1 VTGDFYFVTNSQPAA
16 TLAIALPPETSG
28 VNLDDLRRRAEV
40 ERVRAVVDERL
51 QNYREVV
58 VNAVIEVEDALTLE
72 QDAVAS
78 LKSIQKQRNLARQ
91 TLREARRRYLN
102 GSGDFLNVLKEELN
116 SLQLDHDIITQES
129 KILTARINLNIAL
142 GGSGMDDFD
151 KEREKDGK

>member
-1 VTGDFYFVTNSQPAA
+1 
-16 TLAIALPPETSG
+16 LPK
-28 VNLDDLRRRAEV
+28 DAE
-40 ERVRAVVDERL
+40 E
-51 QNYREVV
+51 
-58 VNAVIEVEDALTLE
+58 
-72 QDAVAS
+72 S

-142 GGSGMDDFD
+142 GGSKPGVVDT
-151 KEREKDGK
+151 EKVSN